1 MLPQLRVAQYNVLSQ
16 ACATRDERGFPHVD
30 PQHLQ
35 EGPRAARVAAEIL
48 RADADVVCMQEFD
61 HTVGGAE
68 SQLKRALGGHYDLHG
83 TPQVRHTLCVG
94 VKKGSPWRGTTV
106 AQSSL
111 WDTDVSLPPHLRS
124 TPPSATQQWL
134 AVVLRH
140 AETGHAVAVVTTHL
154 KSGAEHAAT
163 REAQA
168 YCLVKHIHSTTEV
181 MGKPIILCGDLNG
194 PPTEAAYRLLVD
206 KDCFPV
212 PLQSVYAEEEDT
224 PGHFTTRKVRAAEKC
239 VCEDYILYPPAA
251 LEAVAKRRLPTDM
264 PYPYLPNE
272 QHGSDHL
279 LLCAT
284 FQLRCTPTG

>member
-1 MLPQLRVAQYNVLSQ
+1 M
-16 ACATRDERGFPHVD
+16 RGR
-30 PQHLQ
+30 
-35 EGPRAARVAAEIL
+35 EKGVAA
-48 RADADVVCMQEFD
+48 
-61 HTVGGAE
+61 
-68 SQLKRALGGHYDLHG
+68 
-83 TPQVRHTLCVG
+83 
-94 VKKGSPWRGTTV
+94 
-106 AQSSL
+106 
-111 WDTDVSLPPHLRS
+111 
-124 TPPSATQQWL
+124 
-134 AVVLRH
+134 
-140 AETGHAVAVVTTHL
+140 AVVTTHL

-168 YCLVKHIHSTTEV
+168 HCLVKHIHNTPDV
-181 MGKPIILCGDLNG
+181 MGKPIVLCGDLNG
-194 PPTEAAYRLLVD
+194 PPTEAAYAMLVNT
-206 KDCFPV
+206 DCFFEPMR
-212 PLQSVYAEEEDT
+212 SVYAAEENT